1 MRKQTTQPLV
11 KLLMVFLSIWSSLAP
26 AVTNSSNG
34 SNTLSELGTLGDI
47 RNPAPASEY
56 IFRSSPKESLIS
68 VQLLGAVQ
76 KPGVYYVPTD
86 TDLLKVLTLAGGS
99 TNGGDISEVMVRKT
113 EPREWAQIKS
123 KALDEHRGTYEVD
136 VRELIKQ
143 GGGGKLRMNHDD
155 LIYVPPRE
163 ALVSPETS
171 KTITLVSVVMSI
183 ALTGLLINRYSHEKE

>member
-1 MRKQTTQPLV
+1 MNMV
-11 KLLMVFLSIWSSLAP
+11 KSMASKKLLKFLMVFLTFRS
-26 AVTNSSNG
+26 AVSNAATVG
-34 SNTLSELGTLGDI
+34 DLGAIGDI
-47 RNPAPASEY
+47 KTPAQASEY
-56 IFRSSPKESLIS
+56 MYRSSPKESLIS

-99 TNGGDISEVMVRKT
+99 TNGGDISEVMVRKQ
-113 EPREWAQIKS
+113 EPEKWAQVKS
-123 KALDEHRGTYEVD
+123 KAVDEHKGTYEVD
-136 VRELIKQ
+136 LQELIKQ
-143 GGGGKLRMNHDD
+143 GGGETLKMNHDD

-183 ALTGLLINRYSHEKE
+183 ALTGLLINRYSNERQ

>member
-1 MRKQTTQPLV
+1 MTKTLV
-11 KLLMVFLSIWSSLAP
+11 KLFMAFVTFWSSISA
-26 AVTNSSNG
+26 ASA
-34 SNTLSELGTLGDI
+34 LGDLGSI
-47 RNPAPASEY
+47 GDIKMPAQASEY
-56 IFRSSPKESLIS
+56 MFRSSPKESLIS

-76 KPGVYYVPTD
+76 KPGVYYVPSN

-113 EPREWAQIKS
+113 EPEKWANIRS

-136 VRELIKQ
+136 VQELIRQ
-143 GGGGKLRMNHDD
+143 GGGEPLKLNHDD

-163 ALVSPETS
+163 SMVSPETA

-183 ALTGLLINRYSHEKE
+183 ALSGLLISKYNHEKE